1 MVLMPPQYSF
11 LVGTIVG
18 FQGLHGEVK
27 IRPSTN
33 NPDLLLEI
41 TKVRVVYERGLEPVN
56 PPDLLTVDS
65 ARVDKKMLLL
75 TFAEHADRTAVE
87 HLEGATVYSNA
98 DELLPLEEEE
108 FWIKDLVGLD
118 VFTTEG
124 DFVGKVQSIIYGGND
139 LIEIRR
145 ETDPPNKTILV
156 PFVKNLVPVV
166 DLKLNRVEVVN
177 VPGLLEPQ

>member
-1 MVLMPPQYSF
+1 MPPQYEF
-11 LVGTIVG
+11 LVGTVVG

-41 TKVRVVYERGLEPVN
+41 TRVRVVYARGLEPAN
-56 PPDLLTVDS
+56 PLSVLTIDS
-65 ARVDKKMLLL
+65 ARVEKKMLLL
-75 TFAEHADRTAVE
+75 SFEEHEDRTAVE
-87 HLEGATVYSNA
+87 HLEGAIMYANA
-98 DELLPLEEEE
+98 EELLPLEEEE

-124 DFVGKVQSIIYGGND
+124 EFVGKVQSIIYGGND

-156 PFVKNLVPVV
+156 PFVKHLVPVV
-166 DLKLNRVEVVN
+166 DLKSNRVEVVN
-177 VPGLLEPQ
+177 MPGLLEPQ